1 MDIYLFYF
9 DILWVLVFCWGV
21 FIFISLLGVR
31 LDFFEEGYVCLCYRM
46 SGLTV
51 PLASCL
57 FIFFLNPFLKPRGII
72 HLSVHLISFNN
83 MSLSDDWHW
92 SGLQ

>member
-1 MDIYLFYF
+1 MGI
-9 DILWVLVFCWGV
+9 C
-21 FIFISLLGVR
+21 VR
-31 LDFFEEGYVCLCYRM
+31 LGCVYFYKFVGCAFGFFEEGYVCLCYRM

-57 FIFFLNPFLKPRGII
+57 VIFFLNPFLKPRGII